1 MAPPRAPDP
10 ITGVA
15 RRSAVR
21 ATAHHR
27 VEEPVVEG
35 ERLLDVTDL
44 ECAVANGRRGASR
57 QDQVEVAEL
66 VPQVAVCQRG
76 RVGALE
82 ERASGHGL
90 E

>member
-1 MAPPRAPDP
+1 MAPP
-10 ITGVA
+10 A
-15 RRSAVR
+15 RRNGFTRCRRRQRCA
-21 ATAHHR
+21 ATEHLG

-44 ECAVANGRRGASR
+44 ECAVADGRRGASR

-66 VPQVAVCQRG
+66 VPQVAVRQRG
-76 RVGALE
+76 CVGALE
-82 ERASGHGL
+82 ERATGHGL

>member
-1 MAPPRAPDP
+1 MSDE
-10 ITGVA
+10 G
-15 RRSAVR
+15 SAVR
-21 ATAHHR
+21 ATAHLR

-44 ECAVANGRRGASR
+44 ECAVVDARRGASR

-82 ERASGHGL
+82 ERATGHGL

>member
-1 MAPPRAPDP
+1 M
-10 ITGVA
+10 
-15 RRSAVR
+15 R
-21 ATAHHR
+21 ATAHHG

-35 ERLLDVTDL
+35 ERFLDVTDL
-44 ECAVANGRRGASR
+44 ECVVVDARRGASR
-57 QDQVEVAEL
+57 QDQVQVTEL

-82 ERASGHGL
+82 ECATGHSL